1 MATFDIVVDTSP
13 MANSLD
19 NVNSNVRNVT
29 ASVVAME
36 SAVVVAQERA
46 SEHIC
51 QNVDNGFFILMK
63 SQFDQK
69 IAAVSSEMLSK
80 MQLLDSFKEQI
91 EKLMLVMKDDYERN
105 EIRYKKLFSAL
116 DSALETRVHELD
128 KYAYEISRNYKLS
141 QFKTGS
147 EVIKALC
154 YSDDT
159 QLLNVKEVGAIVKS
173 KSARSIS
180 VMASDVIEQL
190 EYSDSVKSILKNA
203 KFETKEAQYIPVI
216 FSESDS
222 MMSKDA
228 VVKNIYLPQEAKYA
242 KDAKVLNQIKEKS
255 ESFEWNDVSDDSFE
269 PVKNSFEAKI
279 SSEISDE
286 RVAKEMLR
294 LFSESR
300 WSEAGGN
307 E

>member
-1 MATFDIVVDTSP
+1 M
-13 MANSLD
+13 
-19 NVNSNVRNVT
+19 
-29 ASVVAME
+29 
-36 SAVVVAQERA
+36 
-46 SEHIC
+46 
-51 QNVDNGFFILMK
+51 
-63 SQFDQK
+63 
-69 IAAVSSEMLSK
+69 
-80 MQLLDSFKEQI
+80 
-91 EKLMLVMKDDYERN
+91 
-105 EIRYKKLFSAL
+105 
-116 DSALETRVHELD
+116 
-128 KYAYEISRNYKLS
+128 
-141 QFKTGS
+141 
-147 EVIKALC
+147 
-154 YSDDT
+154 
-159 QLLNVKEVGAIVKS
+159 
-173 KSARSIS
+173 
-180 VMASDVIEQL
+180 
-190 EYSDSVKSILKNA
+190 KNA